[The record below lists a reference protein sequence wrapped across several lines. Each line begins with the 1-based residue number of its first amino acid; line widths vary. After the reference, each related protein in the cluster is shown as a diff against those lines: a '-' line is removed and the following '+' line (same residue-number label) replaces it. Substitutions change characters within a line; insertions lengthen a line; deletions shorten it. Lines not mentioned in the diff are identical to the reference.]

1 MLTKIKSIV
10 AAIGILAGSTV
21 LAHGENKP
29 GPHQGYVR
37 MPGAFHT
44 EVVPA
49 GDEFKVYLLD
59 MGFRN
64 PTVANSAVHAQVR
77 KVDNGVAAADCTVT
91 QDFFSCKLP
100 KGTTLQNGTLE
111 LKASRLGEPSI
122 PVQYRLPLQFS
133 DIAH

>member
-21 LAHGENKP
+21 LAHGENKL

-122 PVQYRLPLQFS
+122 SVQYKLPLQFS